1 LRAVAHVRDQWFR
14 PSASGSGRERTARY
28 GVGRRWLVSYQDTSG
43 RRHAKSFDKKVDAE
57 RYLALMGADVAR
69 GAWVDPALGRT
80 KFGGYAREWLATK
93 TFDVSTREQVE
104 NRLRLYAYP
113 TWEDVPLARIRAAA
127 VQKWLAELTQRLSP
141 GTVRQA
147 FIHFSSILSAA
158 VDDEMLAKNPC
169 KSRSVVPPAV
179 PRPRVVPW
187 PMARVRAVIEAHPDR
202 YRALPAVGAAAGL
215 RQGEI
220 FGLAVDDIDFLRR
233 TIHVVRQVKYVR
245 NQLVFAPPKYGTGRD
260 VPLSD
265 ALAVVLSEHI
275 RQFTPVTVEL
285 PWGDPGAA
293 KVRKVKVPLLFTSRE
308 RKALNRNYINQ
319 FIWKPAL
326 ADAGVAPMR
335 SNGMHALR
343 HFCASNW
350 LEQGVSIRAVAEYLG
365 HRDEGFTLR
374 IYTHLMPT
382 AEEKTRLASDA
393 LFVDERDKAVSQPK

>member
-1 LRAVAHVRDQWFR
+1 VAHVRDQWYR
-14 PSASGSGRERTARY
+14 PSVSGSGRERTDRY
-28 GVGRRWLVSYQDTSG
+28 GVGRRWLASYQDTAG

-57 RYLALMGADVAR
+57 RYLALMRADVAR

-80 KFGGYAREWLATK
+80 KFGGYTREWLTAQ
-93 TFDVSTREQVE
+93 TFAVSTREQVE
-104 NRLRLYAYP
+104 HRLRIYVYP
-113 TWEDVPLARIRAAA
+113 TWEDVPLARIRSSA

-147 FIHFSSILSAA
+147 FIHFSAILNAA

-169 KSRSVVPPAV
+169 KSRSVVPPTVA
-179 PRPRVVPW
+179 RQRVVPW
-187 PMARVRAVIEAHPDR
+187 PRASVRGVIDAHPER
-202 YRALPAVGAAAGL
+202 YGAMPAIGAGAGL

-245 NQLVFAPPKYGTGRD
+245 NQLVFAPPKYGSGRD

-265 ALAVVLSEHI
+265 ALAFVLSEHL
-275 RQFTPVTVEL
+275 REFPPVVVEL
-285 PWGDPGAA
+285 PWGDPNAP
-293 KVRKVKVPLLFTSRE
+293 KVRRVKVPLVFTSRE
-308 RKALNRNYINQ
+308 HKALNRNYINQ
-319 FIWKPAL
+319 FVWKPAL
-326 ADAGVAPMR
+326 MEAGVAPIR

-374 IYTHLMPT
+374 TYTHLMPT
-382 AEEKTRLASDA
+382 AEEKTRVASDA
-393 LFVDERDKAVSQPK
+393 LFADDHDEVAAQPK

>member
-1 LRAVAHVRDQWFR
+1 MAHVRDQWFKTD
-14 PSASGSGRERTARY
+14 AEGRRLRTARH
-28 GVGRRWLVSYQDTSG
+28 GTGRRWLASYQDSAG
-43 RRHAKSFDKKVDAE
+43 RRHAKSFEKKVEAE
-57 RYLALMGADVAR
+57 RYVALMGADVAR

-80 KFGGYAREWLATK
+80 KFGGYAREWLAAQ

-104 NRLRLYAYP
+104 HRLRLYVYP
-113 TWEDVPLARIRAAA
+113 TWEDVPLARVRAAA
-127 VQKWLAELTQRLSP
+127 VQKWLAELSQRLSP
-141 GTVRQA
+141 GTVRQT
-147 FIHFSSILSAA
+147 FIHFSAILSAA

-187 PMARVRAVIEAHPDR
+187 QLARVRGVIDAHPAR

-220 FGLAVDDIDFLRR
+220 FGLAVDDVDFLRR

-275 RQFTPVTVEL
+275 RQFPAVTVEL
-285 PWGDPGAA
+285 PWGDPLAA
-293 KVRKVKVPLLFTSRE
+293 KVRRVKVPLLFTSRE

-326 ADAGVAPMR
+326 AEAGVTPLR

-374 IYTHLMPT
+374 TYTHLMPT

-393 LFVDERDKAVSQPK
+393 LFAVDDDESPAAQPK

>member
-1 LRAVAHVRDQWFR
+1 MAHVRDQWYR
-14 PSASGSGRERTARY
+14 RSAVGERQRAARY
-28 GVGRRWLVSYQDTSG
+28 GVGRRWLASYQDTNG
-43 RRHAKSFDKKVDAE
+43 RRHAKSFDKKADAE
-57 RYLALMGADVAR
+57 RYVAQMATDVAR
-69 GAWVDPALGRT
+69 GRYVDPALGRT
-80 KFGGYAREWLATK
+80 KFGGYAREWLAVQ

-104 NRLRLYAYP
+104 HRLRVYVYP
-113 TWEDVPLARIRAAA
+113 TWKDVPLGRIRPAA
-127 VQKWLAELTQRLSP
+127 VQQWLAELNQRLSP

-147 FIHFSSILSAA
+147 FIHFSAILSAA

-169 KSRSVVPPAV
+169 KSRSVAPPTV

-187 PMARVRAVIEAHPDR
+187 PLARVRAVIAAHPER

-265 ALAVVLSEHI
+265 SSAFVLSEHL
-275 RQFTPVTVEL
+275 RTFPPTVVEL
-285 PWGDPGAA
+285 PWGDPNAP
-293 KVRKVKVPLLFTSRE
+293 KVRRVKVPLVFTSRE
-308 RKALNRNYINQ
+308 HKALNRNDINQ
-319 FIWKPAL
+319 FVWKPAL
-326 ADAGVAPMR
+326 MEAGVAPVR

-365 HRDEGFTLR
+365 HRDKGFTLR
-374 IYTHLMPT
+374 TYTHLMPT
-382 AEEKTRLASDA
+382 AEEKTRLASDT
-393 LFVDERDKAVSQPK
+393 LFADDHDEVATQPK

>member
-1 LRAVAHVRDQWFR
+1 MAHVRDQWFKTD
-14 PSASGSGRERTARY
+14 AEGRRLRTARH
-28 GVGRRWLVSYQDTSG
+28 GTGRRWLASYQDSAG

-80 KFGGYAREWLATK
+80 KFGGYAREWLAAQ

-104 NRLRLYAYP
+104 HRLRLYAYP

-127 VQKWLAELTQRLSP
+127 VQKWLAELNQRLSP

-147 FIHFSSILSAA
+147 FIHFSAILSAA

-187 PMARVRAVIEAHPDR
+187 PLARVRAVIDAHPDR
-202 YRALPAVGAAAGL
+202 YRAVGAVGAAAGL

-265 ALAVVLSEHI
+265 ALAFVLSEHL
-275 RQFTPVTVEL
+275 RKFPPVVVEL

-293 KVRKVKVPLLFTSRE
+293 KVRRVKVPLVFTSRE
-308 RKALNRNYINQ
+308 HKALNRNYINQ

-326 ADAGVAPMR
+326 TEAGVAPIR

-374 IYTHLMPT
+374 TYTHLMPT

-393 LFVDERDKAVSQPK
+393 LFADDTKEVVSQPK

>member
-1 LRAVAHVRDQWFR
+1 MAHVRDQWFKTGGD
-14 PSASGSGRERTARY
+14 GSRVKTARH
-28 GVGRRWLVSYQDTSG
+28 GTGCRWLASYEDAHG
-43 RRHAKSFDKKVDAE
+43 RRHAKSFDKRVDAE
-57 RYLALMGADVAR
+57 RHLALMGADVAR

-80 KFGGYAREWLATK
+80 KFGGYAREWLAAQ

-104 NRLRLYAYP
+104 HRLRVYLYP
-113 TWEDVPLARIRAAA
+113 TWEDVPLGRIRSSA

-147 FIHFSSILSAA
+147 LIHFSAILNAA
-158 VDDEMLAKNPC
+158 VDDEMIAKNPC

-179 PRPRVVPW
+179 ARQRVVPW
-187 PMARVRAVIEAHPDR
+187 PRTSVRAVINALPER
-202 YRALPAVGAAAGL
+202 YRAMPAVAAGAGL
-215 RQGEI
+215 RQGEV

-265 ALAVVLSEHI
+265 ALAFVLSEHL
-275 RQFTPVTVEL
+275 RKFPPVVVEL
-285 PWGDPGAA
+285 PWGDPDAP
-293 KVRKVKVPLLFTSRE
+293 KVRRVKVPLVFTSRE
-308 RKALNRNYINQ
+308 RRALNRNYINQ

-326 ADAGVAPMR
+326 MEAGVAPVR

-350 LEQGVSIRAVAEYLG
+350 LEQGVSILAVAEYLG

-374 IYTHLMPT
+374 TYTHLMPT

-393 LFVDERDKAVSQPK
+393 LFADDDGNIAAQR

>member
-1 LRAVAHVRDQWFR
+1 VARD
-14 PSASGSGRERTARY
+14 SA
-28 GVGRRWLVSYQDTSG
+28 G

-80 KFGGYAREWLATK
+80 KFGGYAREWLAAQ

-104 NRLRLYAYP
+104 HRLRVYVYP
-113 TWEDVPLARIRAAA
+113 TWEDVPLARVRAAA
-127 VQKWLAELTQRLSP
+127 VQKWLAELSQRLSP
-141 GTVRQA
+141 GTVRQT
-147 FIHFSSILSAA
+147 FIHFSAILSAA

-179 PRPRVVPW
+179 PRPRIVPW
-187 PMARVRAVIEAHPDR
+187 QLARVRGVIDAHPAR
-202 YRALPAVGAAAGL
+202 YRAPPAVGAAAGL

-220 FGLAVDDIDFLRR
+220 FGLAVDDVDFLRR

-275 RQFTPVTVEL
+275 RQFPPVTVEL

-326 ADAGVAPMR
+326 AEAGVAPQR

-374 IYTHLMPT
+374 TYTHLRPS
-382 AEEKTRLASDA
+382 AEDKTRLASDA
-393 LFVDERDKAVSQPK
+393 LFADDQDEVAAQPK

>member
-1 LRAVAHVRDQWFR
+1 VAHVRDQWYR
-14 PSASGSGRERTARY
+14 ASADSGRERTGRY
-28 GVGRRWLVSYQDTSG
+28 GVGRRWLAAYQDGNG

-57 RYLALMGADVAR
+57 RYVAQMATDVAR
-69 GAWVDPALGRT
+69 GGYVDPALGRT
-80 KFGGYAREWLATK
+80 KFGGYAREWLAAQ

-104 NRLRLYAYP
+104 HRLRVYIYP
-113 TWEDVPLARIRAAA
+113 TWEDVPLGRIRAVA
-127 VQKWLAELTQRLSP
+127 VQQWLAQLNQRLSP

-147 FIHFSSILSAA
+147 FIHFSAILSAA

-187 PMARVRAVIEAHPDR
+187 PVARVRAVIDAHPER
-202 YRALPAVGAAAGL
+202 YGALPAVGAAAGL

-220 FGLAVDDIDFLRR
+220 FGLAVDDVDFLRR

-275 RQFTPVTVEL
+275 KNFPPVTVEL

-319 FIWKPAL
+319 FIWKPSL
-326 ADAGVAPMR
+326 AEAGVAPLR

-374 IYTHLMPT
+374 TYTHLMPT

-393 LFVDERDKAVSQPK
+393 LFADDDDERAEAQPK

>member
-1 LRAVAHVRDQWFR
+1 LRAVAHVRDQWFKAD
-14 PSASGSGRERTARY
+14 SHGRRVQTARH
-28 GVGRRWLVSYQDTSG
+28 GTGRRWLASYQDTAG

-80 KFGGYAREWLATK
+80 KFGGYASEWLASQ

-104 NRLRLYAYP
+104 HRLRVYVYP
-113 TWEDVPLARIRAAA
+113 TWEDVPLARIRASA
-127 VQKWLAELTQRLSP
+127 VQKWLAELNQRLSP

-147 FIHFSSILSAA
+147 FIHFSAILNAA
-158 VDDEMLAKNPC
+158 VDDEMIAKNPC

-179 PRPRVVPW
+179 ARQRVVPW
-187 PMARVRAVIEAHPDR
+187 PRASVRAVIDAHPER
-202 YRALPAVGAAAGL
+202 YRAMPAVGASAGL

-233 TIHVVRQVKYVR
+233 TIHVVRHVKYVR
-245 NQLVFAPPKYGTGRD
+245 NQLVFAPPKYGSGRD

-275 RQFTPVTVEL
+275 RQFPPVTVEL

-374 IYTHLMPT
+374 TYTHLMPT
-382 AEEKTRLASDA
+382 AEEKTRLASDS
-393 LFVDERDKAVSQPK
+393 LFADDHDEVAAQPK